1 MKARYLILSSAL
13 TLGFAGCGSG
23 DDPVP
28 RLETY
33 SLQAA
38 AVQRATKNMS
48 LTASASPYSM
58 TWDSVPAADQV
69 FEGVVSKKT
78 MESVTF
84 KNDGVIT
91 SVDST
96 DVYHSLTPYFVR
108 GAIRAPG
115 GFHSP
120 YYAVMTRDGDYPTAG
135 AIGESGP
142 LATGIQYADETK
154 SVVVGRV
161 VKTWSI
167 EVASATTAY
176 GCDNSVYQD
185 AAGAPNGSSRSWCYE
200 LDSTSNIVGVRL
212 TLRNSG
218 DAPIVLR

>member
-23 DDPVP
+23 DDPDP

-33 SLQAA
+33 SLDKA
-38 AVQRATKNMS
+38 AVQRATTIMS
-48 LTASASPYSM
+48 LSASANAWSF
-58 TWDSVPAADQV
+58 TWDSVPAADEV

-84 KNDGVIT
+84 KDNGVVT
-91 SVDST
+91 SVDLT
-96 DVYHSLTPYFVR
+96 DVYHSLNPYFER
-108 GAIRAPG
+108 GSIRAPG
-115 GFHSP
+115 GFYSP

-135 AIGESGP
+135 RIGESGP
-142 LATGIQYADETK
+142 LATGIQYEDATQT
-154 SVVVGRV
+154 VVVGRV
-161 VKTWSI
+161 VTTWSI

-176 GCDNSVYQD
+176 GCDNNVYQD
-185 AAGAPNGSSRSWCYE
+185 AAGVPKDQSRSWCYE

-212 TLRNSG
+212 TLRNPG
-218 DAPIVLR
+218 AEPVVLQ